1 MRSNSSFL
9 IATAVVA
16 AVGCAHARPA
26 ASSMASV
33 EPQYITPN
41 GPPRSPFSPAVRV
54 GNMIYTS
61 GQIGTDSTGKLAPG
75 GIEPET
81 RQALKN
87 VDAVL
92 RASGSSLDRAVKC
105 TVFLADMKEWP
116 AMNAVYATFFP
127 NHKPARSAMGASGIA
142 ANGRV
147 EIECMAVAG

>member
-1 MRSNSSFL
+1 M
-9 IATAVVA
+9 TAA
-16 AVGCAHARPA
+16 AAAALGCAHAPQA
-26 ASSMASV
+26 AAP

-81 RQALKN
+81 RQALRN

-147 EIECMAVAG
+147 EIECIAVSG

>member
-1 MRSNSSFL
+1 MRALSSLL
-9 IATAVVA
+9 IAATAVVSAGCTHVQQGA
-16 AVGCAHARPA
+16 AAGA
-26 ASSMASV
+26 AP
-33 EPQYITPN
+33 EPEYITPN

-75 GIEPET
+75 GIEAET
-81 RQALKN
+81 RQALRN

-116 AMNAVYATFFP
+116 AMNAVYATYFSAP
-127 NHKPARSAMGASGIA
+127 YPARTTIQAGALPGGIS
-142 ANGRV
+142 V
-147 EIECMAVAG
+147 EIDCVAST